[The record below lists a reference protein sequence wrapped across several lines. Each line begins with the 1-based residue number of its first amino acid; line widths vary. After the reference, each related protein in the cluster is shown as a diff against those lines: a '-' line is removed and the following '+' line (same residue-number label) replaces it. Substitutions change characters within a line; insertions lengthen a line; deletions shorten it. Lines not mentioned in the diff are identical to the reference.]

1 MKKIFAFFIILFLLI
16 SYIETLDKK
25 FLKSK
30 KFDSIVES
38 IFLAI
43 YNYQYPYVAM
53 INSIYDYFL
62 GDVVDNV
69 NEYVKKWEE
78 KRNNIIEKLIEDTKI
93 KFNNFKFNEV
103 DEKRIIEKEK
113 NKLNLIF
120 KEENKEIFDKISYYV
135 SNDSIEEIMKD
146 IDNINVICLGRS
158 QIGKTTLINNIL
170 FLEENEK
177 GKEGGDCESTT
188 MNDTIYSSRIIKH
201 LKITDTR
208 GIEQGKFNIDG
219 WLDRYK
225 NKTEKDI
232 KEGKFGDLIH
242 SIWYCVNGN
251 LMNDDEIEAINK
263 ISEIFNGYNVPIIFV
278 YLKPFEGDIDKMRKR
293 TEKINNNFI
302 EVQSKNYTKIYS
314 IYDGKE
320 KKDFSIFY
328 QQRNM
333 DKLLL
338 LTKDLAFN
346 GIINSIASKKSSD
359 IKEEAI
365 KIFNKKINK
374 GLNKLKN
381 YIKNFEKKLE
391 NKEAYEKIINDMK
404 KTKELALEILVNLFK
419 EILNINDINPYSFE
433 NLKSLIFLIQKEL
446 EEEYSNKLYIYQK
459 VIISQYKKEIRNQ
472 RISFFVEKYGK
483 YLSGVYDLDD
493 DDFEEDFTVLE
504 NKFDSMSLISIYSF
518 KKSLEKI
525 YNFLEQK
532 LPKMIELNIIEI
544 ISYENLKKNLEQKIK
559 IISKD
564 KIKRLMEEFEKNI
577 HFFQKNN

>member
-16 SYIETLDKK
+16 SNIETRDKN
-25 FLKSK
+25 FK
-30 KFDSIVES
+30 KRKKIHSIAEL
-38 IFLAI
+38 IYLAI
-43 YNYQYPYVAM
+43 YNYQHPYLAM
-53 INSIYDYFL
+53 INSIFDSFL
-62 GDVVDNV
+62 GDDIDNV
-69 NEYVKKWEE
+69 EEYVKKWEE

-103 DEKRIIEKEK
+103 DEKRIIEEEK
-113 NKLNLIF
+113 NKLNIIF
-120 KEENKEIFDKISYYV
+120 KEENEEIFDKILYYV

-158 QIGKTTLINNIL
+158 QIGKTALINNIL

-320 KKDFSIFY
+320 KKDYSIFN

-381 YIKNFEKKLE
+381 FIKNFEKKLE

-404 KTKELALEILVNLFK
+404 KTKELALEILVNLFE
-419 EILNINDINPYSFE
+419 EILNINDINRYSFE

-459 VIISQYKKEIRNQ
+459 VIISQYKKDIRNQ

-493 DDFEEDFTVLE
+493 DDFEEDFNVLE

-544 ISYENLKKNLEQKIK
+544 ISDENLKKNLEQKIK

-564 KIKRLMEEFEKNI
+564 KIKRLMKEFEKNI

>member
-1 MKKIFAFFIILFLLI
+1 MIQRIILVIFLLI
-16 SYIETLDKK
+16 MLSNEKTIK
-25 FLKSK
+25 
-30 KFDSIVES
+30 
-38 IFLAI
+38 
-43 YNYQYPYVAM
+43 N
-53 INSIYDYFL
+53 NSISTEPEKDFL
-62 GDVVDNV
+62 DIISLAAK
-69 NEYVKKWEE
+69 EYLSKYPEFTSVIDLLNQFR
-78 KRNNIIEKLIEDTKI
+78 KRNIKMNNEEFQQLWDRKKNKFVNDNIHEI
-93 KFNNFKFNEV
+93 KNLFNNFKFNEV
-103 DEKRIIEKEK
+103 DEKRIIEEEK
-113 NKLNLIF
+113 NKLNIIF
-120 KEENKEIFDKISYYV
+120 KEENEEIFDKILYYV

-177 GKEGGDCESTT
+177 GKEGGEGESTT

-251 LMNDDEIEAINK
+251 LMNDDEIKAINK

-365 KIFNKKINK
+365 KIFNKKIK
-374 GLNKLKN
+374 K
-381 YIKNFEKKLE
+381 IKKH
-391 NKEAYEKIINDMK
+391 MK
-404 KTKELALEILVNLFK
+404 K
-419 EILNINDINPYSFE
+419 
-433 NLKSLIFLIQKEL
+433 
-446 EEEYSNKLYIYQK
+446 
-459 VIISQYKKEIRNQ
+459 
-472 RISFFVEKYGK
+472 
-483 YLSGVYDLDD
+483 
-493 DDFEEDFTVLE
+493 
-504 NKFDSMSLISIYSF
+504 
-518 KKSLEKI
+518 
-525 YNFLEQK
+525 
-532 LPKMIELNIIEI
+532 
-544 ISYENLKKNLEQKIK
+544 
-559 IISKD
+559 
-564 KIKRLMEEFEKNI
+564 
-577 HFFQKNN
+577 

>member
-1 MKKIFAFFIILFLLI
+1 MKKIYAFFIILFLLI

-251 LMNDDEIEAINK
+251 LMNNDEIEAINK

-381 YIKNFEKKLE
+381 FIKNFEKKLE

-404 KTKELALEILVNLFK
+404 KTKELALEILVNLFE
-419 EILNINDINPYSFE
+419 EILNINDINRYSFE

-493 DDFEEDFTVLE
+493 DDFEEDFNVLE

>member
-1 MKKIFAFFIILFLLI
+1 MKKIFDFFIILFLLI

-62 GDVVDNV
+62 GDYIDNV
-69 NEYVKKWEE
+69 EEYIKNWDE
-78 KRNNIIEKLIEDTKI
+78 KRNNIIEKLIEDTKM

-113 NKLNLIF
+113 NILNLIF
-120 KEENKEIFDKISYYV
+120 KEENEEIFDKILYYV

-158 QIGKTTLINNIL
+158 QIGKTALINNIL

-278 YLKPFEGDIDKMRKR
+278 YLKPFEGDIDKMRNR

-328 QQRNM
+328 KQRNM

-404 KTKELALEILVNLFK
+404 KTKELALEILVNLFE

-459 VIISQYKKEIRNQ
+459 VIISQYKKEIQNQ

-493 DDFEEDFTVLE
+493 DDFEEDFNVLE

-532 LPKMIELNIIEI
+532 LPKMIESNIIEI
-544 ISYENLKKNLEQKIK
+544 ISDENLKKNLEQKIK